1 MWPITGSL
9 IVIALALTTQIGI
22 GVYKRLIGCPRAF
35 GDCYL
40 PGTEALFWPQTVSM
54 LSLYLAL
61 LTLLLVLVTWTLG
74 WLFRRLRALMRR

>member
-9 IVIALALTTQIGI
+9 IVIALALTVQIGI
-22 GVYKRLIGCPRAF
+22 GAYKRLIGCPRAF

-40 PGTEALFWPQTVSM
+40 PGTEVLFWPQTVSM

-61 LTLLLVLVTWTLG
+61 LTLLLILVTRTLG
-74 WLFRRLRALMRR
+74 WLFRRLRTRIR